1 MSNELP
7 SFDDALEKAL
17 RNDPV
22 PDLPAGFADRIVAAT
37 EGRAEPL
44 PQSRPAPKSRWRTSR
59 RLVFGAVAAGALA
72 TTAAATGLLE
82 ELPIELPSAQEVWEA
97 VTGQEPEPAPAPAP
111 VIETPTAPEPEEAVT
126 IEGPI
131 DTPEELEE
139 AFRRVDE
146 ARDNRRN
153 TRRENADRQ
162 IDDAIVRRRAQ
173 GLPAPTPEQEA
184 RLRDRIERVRE
195 RSDERREARIEE
207 RREGLREDV
216 EAGEAITREDFMQ
229 RQRGTGSDTPVA
241 DRIEELRQL
250 PPAERRARIREW
262 REERRQRRQQRAD
275 APSEPEAPGDDTAS
289 TEEPPQ
295 Q

>member
-7 SFDDALEKAL
+7 PFDDALDKIL
-17 RNDPV
+17 QGDPV
-22 PDLPAGFADRIVAAT
+22 PELPAGFADRIVAAT

-59 RLVFGAVAAGALA
+59 RLVFGTVAAGALA

-97 VTGQEPEPAPAPAP
+97 VTGQEPEPTPAP
-111 VIETPTAPEPEEAVT
+111 VIETPTSLETEEAVT

-146 ARDNRRN
+146 VRDNRRN
-153 TRRENADRQ
+153 TRRENVDQRL
-162 IDDAIVRRRAQ
+162 DNAIERRRAQ

-195 RSDERREARIEE
+195 RSDARREARIEE
-207 RREGLREDV
+207 RRDGLREDV

-229 RQRGTGSDTPVA
+229 RQRGGGSDTPVA

-275 APSEPEAPGDDTAS
+275 APSEPEAPANDTVAP
-289 TEEPPQ
+289 EDPPQ